1 MNTPT
6 PLMSSSPAVMAGPA
20 LRIAVVTETYP
31 PEINGVALTLSRVVE
46 GLLARHHQVQLI
58 RPRQAAAAPA
68 APAGLSEVLVRGCPI
83 PGYSHLRMGLPATA
97 TLLKLWRAQRPDVVH
112 IATEGPL
119 GWSALQA
126 ATQLGLP
133 TSSDFRTNFQAYSKH
148 YGLGWLKRS
157 ILAYLRRFHNRSGL
171 TMVPTAAL
179 QTELHAQ
186 GFERLQVVARGVDTQ
201 LFSPARRRAALR
213 LQWGVAQDDVV
224 VACVGRL
231 AQEKNLLLLGQAFE
245 AIQARHPRAKLL
257 LVGEGPQR
265 AALQALWPQ
274 AIFVGQ
280 QRGVDLAAHY
290 ASADLFLFPSQT
302 ETFGNVI
309 TEAMAS
315 ALPIVAF
322 EHAAAGQLFKAHGCG
337 LLATLGDDTG
347 FVAAAVSLAGDAPQR
362 RALGVAARLVA
373 ESLDWPGVVA
383 QFDAMLHQ
391 ALGRQASLSA
401 VAPQWA
407 QA

>member
-6 PLMSSSPAVMAGPA
+6 PSMSTPAVLAGPG

-31 PEINGVALTLSRVVE
+31 PEVNGVAMTLSRVVE
-46 GLLARHHQVQLI
+46 GLLARQHRVQLI
-58 RPRQAAAAPA
+58 RPRQGGAAPA
-68 APAGLSEVLVRGCPI
+68 APVGLSEVLVRGCPI
-83 PGYSHLRMGLPATA
+83 PGYAHLRMGLPAQSH
-97 TLLKLWRAQRPDVVH
+97 LLKLWRERRPDVVH

-126 ATQLGLP
+126 ALRLGLP
-133 TSSDFRTNFQAYSKH
+133 TTSDFRTNFQAYSKH
-148 YGLGWLKRS
+148 YGLGVLKRS
-157 ILAYLRRFHNRSGL
+157 ILAYLRRFHNRAGL
-171 TMVPTAAL
+171 TMVPTVAL
-179 QTELHAQ
+179 QTELHAL

-213 LQWGVAQDDVV
+213 LQWGVAQDDLV

-231 AQEKNLLLLGQAFE
+231 AQEKNLLLLGRAFE

-265 AALQALWPQ
+265 SALQALWPK
-274 AIFVGQ
+274 ALFVGQ
-280 QRGVDLAAHY
+280 QRGEDLAAHY

-315 ALPIVAF
+315 GLPIVAF

-337 LLATLGDDTG
+337 LLAPLGDEPA
-347 FVAAAVSLAGDAPQR
+347 FVAASVALAADAAQR
-362 RALGVAARLVA
+362 RALSVVARLVA
-373 ESLDWPGVVA
+373 ESLDWPGVVG
-383 QFDAMLHQ
+383 QFEAMLQQ
-391 ALGRQASLSA
+391 ALGEPTPLSVA
-401 VAPQWA
+401 APQWA

>member
-1 MNTPT
+1 MNTST
-6 PLMSSSPAVMAGPA
+6 PSMSTPVVLAGPG

-31 PEINGVALTLSRVVE
+31 PEVNGVAMTLSRVVE
-46 GLLARHHQVQLI
+46 GLLARQHRVQLI
-58 RPRQAAAAPA
+58 RPRQGGAVPA
-68 APAGLSEVLVRGCPI
+68 TLAGLSEVLVRGCPI
-83 PGYSHLRMGLPATA
+83 PGYAHLRMGLPAQSR
-97 TLLKLWRAQRPDVVH
+97 LLKLWREQRPDVVH

-133 TSSDFRTNFQAYSKH
+133 TTSDFRTNFQAYSKH
-148 YGLGWLKRS
+148 YGLGVLKRS
-157 ILAYLRRFHNRSGL
+157 ILAYLRRFHNRAGL
-171 TMVPTAAL
+171 TMVPTVAL
-179 QTELHAQ
+179 QTELHAL

-213 LQWGVAQDDVV
+213 LQWGVAQDDLV

-231 AQEKNLLLLGQAFE
+231 AQEKNLLVLGPAFE

-265 AALQALWPQ
+265 SALQALWPK
-274 AIFVGQ
+274 ALFVGQ
-280 QRGVDLAAHY
+280 QRGEDLAAHY

-315 ALPIVAF
+315 GLPIVAF

-337 LLATLGDDTG
+337 MLAPLGDAPA
-347 FVAAAVSLAGDAPQR
+347 FVAASVALAADAAQR
-362 RALGVAARLVA
+362 RALSVAARLVA
-373 ESLDWPGVVA
+373 ESLDWPGVVG
-383 QFDAMLHQ
+383 QFEAMLQQ
-391 ALGRQASLSA
+391 ALGEPTPLSDA
-401 VAPQWA
+401 APQWA